1 MDPPRTFDGI
11 WYRTK
16 PVTESSKADPFI
28 RERGRLVVEG
38 DAIHFQGPKTTV
50 EMRGIEAVEYGVH
63 GSMTNP
69 SVHVRYRDGGEAR
82 SAWLTDGGMGGY
94 AGMFGGT
101 RRLAQALGHL
111 GPTTFQHEAA
121 GASQKRL
128 ALIIGAIV
136 LFFLLRVLRAY
147 LER

>member
-1 MDPPRTFDGI
+1 MDQPRTFDGI

-38 DAIHFQGPKTTV
+38 DAIRFEGRTARV

-69 SVHVRYRDGGEAR
+69 SVHVRYREDGEPR

-101 RRLAQALGHL
+101 RRLADALSHL
-111 GPTTFQHEAA
+111 GPTTFDDA
-121 GASQKRL
+121 GAGSSQKRL
-128 ALIIGAIV
+128 ALIVGGIIL
-136 LFFLLRVLRAY
+136 LFLVRALRELF
-147 LER
+147 

>member
-1 MDPPRTFDGI
+1 MDPPQTFDGI
-11 WYRTK
+11 WYRAR

-38 DAIHFQGPKTTV
+38 DAIHFQGPKFHV

-69 SVHVRYRDGGEAR
+69 SVHVRHREGGEAR
-82 SAWLTDGGMGGY
+82 SAWLTDGGLGGY

-101 RRLAQALGHL
+101 RRLAQALSHL
-111 GPTTFQHEAA
+111 GPTTFEDA
-121 GASQKRL
+121 GASASQKRL
-128 ALIIGAIV
+128 AMILGV
-136 LFFLLRVLRAY
+136 MFLVFLAQALRGFL
-147 LER
+147 

>member
-1 MDPPRTFDGI
+1 MEQPPAFNGI

-28 RERGRLVVEG
+28 RERGRLVVEQ
-38 DAIHFQGPKTTV
+38 DAIRFEGPKTNV
-50 EMRGIEAVEYGVH
+50 VLRGIEAVEYGVH

-101 RRLAQALGHL
+101 RRLAEALSHL
-111 GPTTFQHEAA
+111 GPTTFEDA
-121 GASQKRL
+121 GADASQKRL
-128 ALIIGAIV
+128 ALIIGGIV
-136 LFFLLRVLRAY
+136 LIFLVRALREIL
-147 LER
+147 